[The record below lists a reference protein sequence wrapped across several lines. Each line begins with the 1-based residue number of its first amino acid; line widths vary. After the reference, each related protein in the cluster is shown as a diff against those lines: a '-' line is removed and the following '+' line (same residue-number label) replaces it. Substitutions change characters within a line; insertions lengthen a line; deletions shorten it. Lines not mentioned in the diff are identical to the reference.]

1 MINYLF
7 LCMNW
12 YVNLN
17 GQTKLEIDGLT
28 DRRAAL
34 FKGNIAGAADL
45 KDLVV
50 AHQIDEFI
58 DFSRFGGQAKHQGIL
73 GVIHGLRAERVR
85 RGKDVTAR
93 FGIVFQLNEHQLT
106 ADGGVRGKLF
116 NGANVRQLI
125 KLVHELLLLRLAALK
140 RDGDAGKRVRFRF
153 TDGQRND
160 VELTSSEH
168 ARHTVQHAELVI
180 DQNRYGISIHL
191 IHPPS

>member
-1 MINYLF
+1 
-7 LCMNW
+7 MNW

-93 FGIVFQLNEHQLT
+93 FGIVFQLNEHQLA

-153 TDGQRND
+153 ADGQRND